1 MPRPRRTSSPRR
13 AGRSNGWV
21 EICAS
26 SFLRREDVIRFD
38 HEGKTYAIYRTA
50 DGNLHAT
57 DGLCTHSNAHLADG
71 FVSGTLI
78 ECAKHNG
85 RFDITDGSPRRLPVC
100 VALKTYKAREH
111 DGKIFLDLNSAG
123 GCGLVQPT
131 TTYAFRVVSNDN
143 VATFIKEL
151 VLEREPG
158 SPLLDYQPGDYLQF
172 DIPAY
177 DEISFA
183 EIAVNAPFAEIWKAQ
198 GVFDFRA
205 ENGLPIRRNFSMASD
220 PSVDKQLRFNVR
232 VSTPPRGQDCS
243 AGAGSTYLHRLK
255 PGDKVT
261 AVGPFGTF
269 HIKPTGKRNG
279 LSWRRLGHGPAPL
292 APRPSV

>member
-1 MPRPRRTSSPRR
+1 MNAVNRYLYWEMNYHVEHHMFPMVPYHNLAKLHELVKADMPKPYNGLWEAWREDHSRRFPAGERPHLLYPAGAAHADHPRRRSRRVRTSSPPR
-13 AGRSNGWV
+13 ASRSDGWV
-21 EICAS
+21 EICAGG
-26 SFLRREDVIRFD
+26 FLRKEDVIRFD
-38 HEGKTYAIYRTA
+38 HEGKTYAVYRTA
-50 DGNLHAT
+50 DGNLYAT

-100 VALKTYKAREH
+100 VGLTTYKAREH

-131 TTYAFRVVSNDN
+131 TTYRFRVVSNDN

-151 VLEREPG
+151 VVEPEPG
-158 SPLLDYQPGDYLQF
+158 SPLLNYQPGDYLQF

-183 EIAVNAPFAEIWKAQ
+183 
-198 GVFDFRA
+198 
-205 ENGLPIRRNFSMASD
+205 
-220 PSVDKQLRFNVR
+220 
-232 VSTPPRGQDCS
+232 
-243 AGAGSTYLHRLK
+243 
-255 PGDKVT
+255 
-261 AVGPFGTF
+261 
-269 HIKPTGKRNG
+269 
-279 LSWRRLGHGPAPL
+279 
-292 APRPSV
+292 